1 LIIVLLSNLQRMF
14 CHQRVIEAVGY
25 IQVKYVE
32 KKRLDDD
39 GDSDDDNFLN
49 GQPQIGDKYHL
60 N

>member
-1 LIIVLLSNLQRMF
+1 MF